1 MVGGGGGGG
10 GRVPLVFFGGHVLFR
25 VPGGERRGEFSPPS
39 RVPGFLSFLW
49 VILRPM
55 CNDPVFS
62 SSSCDDVA
70 FSNPF
75 RFFECNKPPTL
86 YLPVM
91 QPPPP
96 PHTHTQRWMNKFS
109 PKSAACGG
117 DTDDFDFG
125 DLVAMTIVDVF
136 ETDAGGLL
144 LSYCPTFDNRA
155 VHKTPELA
163 QRIRKGVGQMR
174 ETMEIV
180 AKSPV
185 GKSVNMVRKRE
196 RESERE
202 RERERERGGSSR
214 LSWQFGFAFIIA
226 ERTTLSIRRFPP

>member
-1 MVGGGGGGG
+1 LGEEGEEEVAS
-10 GRVPLVFFGGHVLFR
+10 RSCSSVVTCFFACR
-25 VPGGERRGEFSPPS
+25 GGERRGEFSPPS

-96 PHTHTQRWMNKFS
+96 PPPIHTHK
-109 PKSAACGG
+109 GG
-117 DTDDFDFG
+117 
-125 DLVAMTIVDVF
+125 
-136 ETDAGGLL
+136 
-144 LSYCPTFDNRA
+144 
-155 VHKTPELA
+155 
-163 QRIRKGVGQMR
+163 
-174 ETMEIV
+174 
-180 AKSPV
+180 
-185 GKSVNMVRKRE
+185 
-196 RESERE
+196 
-202 RERERERGGSSR
+202 
-214 LSWQFGFAFIIA
+214 
-226 ERTTLSIRRFPP
+226 